1 MEIYDSVWNSVF
13 SGADRSCKKIF
24 KSNAKGGSGMRNFKT
39 ERNYRTG
46 MAAFALLCSLTLTA
60 CQGTQNTDGSSQK
73 ESTRDFFA
81 MDTYMTFTAY
91 GDGSEEALEKA
102 EKEIQTL
109 ESEWSVTDENSE
121 IY

>member
-1 MEIYDSVWNSVF
+1 
-13 SGADRSCKKIF
+13 
-24 KSNAKGGSGMRNFKT
+24 MRNFKT

-81 MDTYMTFTAY
+81 MDTYMTGNRLFLICLKLLTSL
-91 GDGSEEALEKA
+91 GKV
-102 EKEIQTL
+102 EIDLMKQKNIGEYSTKTEL
-109 ESEWSVTDENSE
+109 LNW
-121 IY
+121 